1 MITEEAVVTRREEI
15 VSDLEKIQEA
25 IVTVEK
31 QRAQLQTNLIALQ
44 GALQQVDF
52 FLKDETNEEE
62 VEDE

>member
-1 MITEEAVVTRREEI
+1 MITEEQVRTRREEI

>member
-52 FLKDETNEEE
+52 FLKEETNEEAA
-62 VEDE
+62 EDE